1 MRATTTMKRE
11 DGKII
16 HIRKSSK
23 AEAPHQAI
31 YNALNLSYQPG
42 RRVKTIL

>member
-1 MRATTTMKRE
+1 MKRE
-11 DGKII
+11 DGKMI

-42 RRVKTIL
+42 KVVKTIL